1 MQLNLPINH
10 LLENSENILIAG
22 AGGGFD
28 VFCGL
33 PIYFT
38 LRDMGKNVHLANYSF
53 SPLEIVSYYSE
64 VDVLRDGLL
73 VGAKAGVPYKFNHG
87 YFPEG
92 YLSRWFKEVRKED
105 VTIWMFAKVGPSLLN
120 EFYQQLVEHLKIDT
134 LILIDGGVDSLMIG
148 DEVGAGT
155 LLEDTISLTATFEL
169 DIPTKIL
176 ACIGFGSELEVSHH
190 NVLANMSALIVDG
203 AFYGS
208 CALTKEM
215 PAYAQYEAACRYVW
229 EQPSHYKSQINMR
242 IVSAT
247 LGAFG
252 NHHMYHD
259 YLPLEVY
266 VSPLMSLYWF
276 FDAEAVARRSML
288 RKAIEGTATI
298 QEAHAQTIKLRALL
312 MSKARQNKTLPY

>member
-92 YLSRWFKEVRKED
+92 YLSRWFKEVREED

-134 LILIDGGVDSLMIG
+134 LILIDGG
-148 DEVGAGT
+148 
-155 LLEDTISLTATFEL
+155 
-169 DIPTKIL
+169 
-176 ACIGFGSELEVSHH
+176 
-190 NVLANMSALIVDG
+190 
-203 AFYGS
+203 
-208 CALTKEM
+208 
-215 PAYAQYEAACRYVW
+215 
-229 EQPSHYKSQINMR
+229 
-242 IVSAT
+242 
-247 LGAFG
+247 
-252 NHHMYHD
+252 
-259 YLPLEVY
+259 
-266 VSPLMSLYWF
+266 
-276 FDAEAVARRSML
+276 
-288 RKAIEGTATI
+288 
-298 QEAHAQTIKLRALL
+298 
-312 MSKARQNKTLPY
+312 